1 VPKGREKDELRGC
14 CSIQGKGSMVMLG
27 QTGGQGGVGKLADS
41 TYITKIILKEY
52 AFREAW
58 RVMKKKES
66 RFGT

>member
-1 VPKGREKDELRGC
+1 MPKGREKDELRGC

-52 AFREAW
+52 AFR
-58 RVMKKKES
+58 
-66 RFGT
+66 